1 MDEKDLAK
9 LAKLRGISV
18 QALLEIDRNVRACGL
33 YHSEAEIARVTDNTI
48 KENIFNIRRSDYGR
62 NKNTRD

>member
-1 MDEKDLAK
+1 MDEKDFAK
-9 LAKLRGISV
+9 LAKLRGISI

-33 YHSEAEIARVTDNTI
+33 YKSEAEIARVTGNTI

-62 NKNTRD
+62 NKNHRD

>member
-1 MDEKDLAK
+1 MDKKELAK

-18 QALLEIDRNVRACGL
+18 QALLEIDRNVRTCGL
-33 YHSEAEIARVTDNTI
+33 YQSEEEIVRVTDNTI

-62 NKNTRD
+62 NKNHRD

>member
-33 YHSEAEIARVTDNTI
+33 YHSEDEIARVTDSTI

-62 NKNTRD
+62 NKNHRD